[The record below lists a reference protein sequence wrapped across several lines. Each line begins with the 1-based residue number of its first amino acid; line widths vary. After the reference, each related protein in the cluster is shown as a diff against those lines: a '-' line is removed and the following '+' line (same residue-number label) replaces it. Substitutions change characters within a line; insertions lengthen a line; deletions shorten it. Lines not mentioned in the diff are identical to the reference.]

1 MLTQTNFAKTC
12 GAVQVLGNARIVT
25 ANAEF
30 IGTVVIENGVI
41 ESVEPTDKLALGA
54 EDWAG
59 DWLLPGLVELHTDN
73 LEKHLSPR
81 PGVLWDAHSA
91 MLVHDAQCAA
101 AGITTVLD
109 SVVIGDLDKGGPR
122 ALTQH
127 SSIKALHQCRDEG
140 LMRVE
145 HLLHLRCEL
154 SAHDILAVYH
164 QYADDPLVKLVSVMD
179 HTPGQRQWRDLASYR
194 NYLERH
200 RSFTDASFDAMI
212 AERQADQRVYAVPHR
227 QAIVQACV
235 ARGLPLASH
244 DDTLLSDVQLA
255 VAEGIG
261 LSEFPTTVAAAQA
274 ARDAGMAIIMGGPNM
289 VKGGSHSGNISAM
302 ELARCDL
309 LDIFSS
315 DYVPSS
321 LLLAT
326 FMLSQLE
333 HWSLSKAVCTV
344 TRNPARAIGLQ
355 DRGEI
360 AVGQRADFLRVRMN
374 RVGMPMVRQ
383 TWLAG
388 QRAF

>member
-12 GAVQVLGNARIVT
+12 GAVQVVGKARIVT
-25 ANAEF
+25 GDDEF
-30 IGTVVIENGVI
+30 TGTVVIENGVI
-41 ESVEPTDKLALGA
+41 QSVERGHTMAIGA
-54 EDWAG
+54 DDWAG

-122 ALTQH
+122 SQTQH
-127 SSIKALHQCRDEG
+127 TSIAALHQCRDEG

-145 HLLHLRCEL
+145 HQLHLRCEL
-154 SAHDILAVYH
+154 SAHDILKVFH
-164 QYADDPLVKLVSVMD
+164 QHADDSLVRLVSVMD
-179 HTPGQRQWRDLASYR
+179 HTPGQRQWRDLKSYR
-194 NYLERH
+194 RYCERNG
-200 RSFTDASFDAMI
+200 RFSNEEFDTMVAQ
-212 AERQADQRVYAVPHR
+212 RKADQLAYAVPHR
-227 QAIVQACV
+227 QAIVDACRS
-235 ARGLPLASH
+235 RGLPLASH
-244 DDTLLSDVQLA
+244 DDTLLSDVQQA
-255 VAEGIG
+255 NSEGVN
-261 LSEFPTTVAAAQA
+261 LSEFPTTLAAAQA
-274 ARDAGMAIIMGGPNM
+274 ARQAGMAIIMGAPNM
-289 VKGGSHSGNISAM
+289 VKGGSHSGNISAA
-302 ELARCDL
+302 ELAHCDL

-326 FMLSQLE
+326 FMLARLDQ
-333 HWSLSKAVCTV
+333 WTLSKAVRTV
-344 TRNPARAIGLQ
+344 TCNPARAIGLL

-360 AVGQRADFLRVRMN
+360 AVGQRADLLRVRMN
-374 RVGMPMVRQ
+374 RVGSPMVLQ

-388 QRAF
+388 QRVF